1 MGPGLPMISA
11 ASDLPHQRVMAHK
24 ERLQALPR
32 PIPSAGAE
40 AYARERELALAWDP
54 RRRANYEAYLAASA
68 NGRTATLDYLPVKL
82 DIENVSRCNFRCTMC
97 QVTDWPHG
105 KRAGDLPLPC
115 FKRLIDE
122 QYGLVEIKLQ
132 GMGEPLLQRGD
143 YFEMIAYARR
153 SHIWVRTTTNA
164 SLLHLKSNYKRLIDV
179 DPNEVQIS
187 IDGATAATFE
197 GIRRQ
202 SDFDRVV
209 TNCVLINDYCRAQGV
224 RRTKMWMVVQK
235 ANVHEVREILELAHR
250 IGFEDL
256 VYSVDLN
263 FWGQDS
269 WQAANTESLAED
281 RMEPALCEELA
292 ARGAELGIRVS
303 FWIIMDKF
311 STTSP
316 RSLCPWPF
324 ERAFVSSDERVVPC
338 CMIANPE
345 VLDLGG
351 AEDFSATWH
360 SKAYGDFRQ
369 AHIDGRI
376 PKACMSCYD
385 RNGR

>member
-1 MGPGLPMISA
+1 MDDGAERPAERDRM
-11 ASDLPHQRVMAHK
+11 MTYK
-24 ERLQALPR
+24 ERLLALPR
-32 PIPSAGAE
+32 PIPSAGVE
-40 AYARERELALAWDP
+40 AYARERELALAFDP
-54 RRRANYEAYLAASA
+54 RRRANHDAYRAASA
-68 NGRTATLDYLPVKL
+68 NGRGAKLDYLPIKL

-97 QVTDWPHG
+97 QVSDWPHG
-105 KRAGDLPLPC
+105 QRARDLPLDC
-115 FKRLIDE
+115 FKRIIDE

-132 GMGEPLLQRGD
+132 GMGEPLLQRDD

-164 SLLHLKSNYKRLIDV
+164 SLLHLKDNYKRLIDV

-187 IDGATAATFE
+187 IDGATAETFE

-202 SDFDRVV
+202 SDFERVV
-209 TNCVLINDYCRAQGV
+209 KNCVLINEYCRQQGV
-224 RRTKMWMVVQK
+224 RRTKMWVVVQK
-235 ANVHEVREILELAHR
+235 ANAHEVREMLELAHR
-250 IGFEDL
+250 VGFEDL

-281 RMEPALCEELA
+281 QMDPELCEALV

-311 STTSP
+311 STKSSQ
-316 RSLCPWPF
+316 SLCPWPF
-324 ERAFVSSDERVVPC
+324 ERAFISSDERVVPC

-345 VLDLGG
+345 VLDLGS
-351 AEDFSATWH
+351 AENVSSTWH
-360 SKAYGDFRQ
+360 DKRYEDFRQ
-369 AHIDGRI
+369 AHLDGRI
-376 PKACMSCYD
+376 PKACVSCYD
-385 RNGR
+385 RGGR